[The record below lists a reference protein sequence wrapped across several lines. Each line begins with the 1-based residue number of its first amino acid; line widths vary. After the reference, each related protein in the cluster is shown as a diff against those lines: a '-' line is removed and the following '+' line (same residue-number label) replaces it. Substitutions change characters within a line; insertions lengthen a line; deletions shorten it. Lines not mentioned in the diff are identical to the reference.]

1 MERTKK
7 AIPLAL
13 ALLAGACSGGSDGAS
28 GESSAP
34 PDDGGAWMDAATV
47 VVARNEATGRET
59 VTLVDPATGFSQVLD
74 DEPLTPDVI
83 EVDDPQPAAT
93 VAAALTR

>member
-7 AIPLAL
+7 ALPLAL
-13 ALLAGACSGGSDGAS
+13 ALLAGACSGGSDGAA
-28 GESSAP
+28 SAP
-34 PDDGGAWMDAATV
+34 PDDGGAWMDGATV
-47 VVARNEATGRET
+47 AVARNETTGRET

-83 EVDDPQPAAT
+83 EVDDPEPVATLAAS
-93 VAAALTR
+93 LTR

>member
-13 ALLAGACSGGSDGAS
+13 ALLAGACSGGSDGDGA
-28 GESSAP
+28 SAP
-34 PDDGGAWMDAATV
+34 ADDGGAWMDNATV

-59 VTLVDPATGFSQVLD
+59 VTLVDPATGFSQVVD

-83 EVDDPQPAAT
+83 EVDDPEPAAT
-93 VAAALTR
+93 VAAALTP